1 MPFLSFPWQVDHQW
15 YLPINFSFA
24 ARAPNIIG
32 DEPFTVHLPAW
43 IPAINRSSG
52 YMAMCVCVC
61 VKNQIKAFADITKWR
76 PFVHTQSTDKVLL
89 PVFFLHA
96 SLPYVWVCLFLL
108 VHHVVFFFF
117 IPASL
122 VVHQSQAFS
131 TGGPNRQAEETF
143 YDCGGLPLFR
153 KSDGHF
159 WDFAYKSSPNSNVSV
174 KHLNAF

>member
-1 MPFLSFPWQVDHQW
+1 MPFLSFPWQVDRQW

-24 ARAPNIIG
+24 VRAPNIIG

-108 VHHVVFFFF
+108 VHHVVFFFSF
-117 IPASL
+117 LPAWL
-122 VVHQSQAFS
+122 Y
-131 TGGPNRQAEETF
+131 TR
-143 YDCGGLPLFR
+143 
-153 KSDGHF
+153 
-159 WDFAYKSSPNSNVSV
+159 V
-174 KHLNAF
+174 KHLALVVQTDKQRKPSMIVEVCRFFGSLMAIFETLPIRAARTAM